1 MSDIPGQP
9 EIPAYP
15 GTDRPA
21 GPDAESQAVPDHSQ
35 ADDTTDNTALPS
47 EMEGRE

>member
-1 MSDIPGQP
+1 MSDTPGQP

-21 GPDAESQAVPDHSQ
+21 GPDAESQVVPDNEQ
-35 ADDTTDNTALPS
+35 ADDAALPS